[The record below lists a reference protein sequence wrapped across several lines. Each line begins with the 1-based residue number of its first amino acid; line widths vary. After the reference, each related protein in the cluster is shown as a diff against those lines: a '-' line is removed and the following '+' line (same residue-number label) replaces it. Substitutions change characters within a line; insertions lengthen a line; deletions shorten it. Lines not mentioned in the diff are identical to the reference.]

1 MLVQSRKNFV
11 SFLVVKFLKV
21 VQIFQNISEEM
32 KPIGKSKSNINSI
45 CPYLKIYEKGNDCI
59 K

>member
-11 SFLVVKFLKV
+11 GFLVVKFLKV
-21 VQIFQNISEEM
+21 VPIFPNIPEEM
-32 KPIGKSKSNINSI
+32 KPIGKSKNNINSI
-45 CPYLKIYEKGNDCI
+45 SLYLTIYEKGNDCI